1 VLLSLREDSLASLDA
16 LRAVIPGVLSSPLQ
30 LRPLDRTAAEQAIR
44 RPVAKWSEERLG
56 DLRAIEV
63 EQSLI
68 DTLLDQV
75 RQIGGTAPTAEP
87 SSNSNANLVELPL
100 LQLALE
106 RLWESEAKAEKPK
119 LQLQTLEQLGG
130 AAGIARQHLDQTL
143 GALPATQRALA
154 IRLFRHLVTATGG
167 KHAWRAD
174 DLADEIDADRLAA
187 QQAVQ
192 RTFLGRVIERLG
204 RVAAT
209 IGAAGRNLLG
219 AERALIGAA
228 ETKAAVSETLD
239 KLAQGKAR
247 ILRTQPDPRGQGPL
261 FELYHDALARP
272 VLSWVQEARVI
283 EAVSRQRRRAAFALG
298 ATALMLAGIA
308 AVLAL
313 YQRAVTSEQR
323 AQLQKQQAQL

>member
-1 VLLSLREDSLASLDA
+1 MLLSLREDSLASLDA

-143 GALPATQRALA
+143 GALPAPQRALA

-209 IGAAGRNLLG
+209 IGAAGRNLFG
-219 AERALIGAA
+219 AKRALIGAA

-247 ILRTQPDPRGQGPL
+247 ILRTQFDPRGQGPL

-272 VLSWVQEARVI
+272 VLSWVQKARVI

-298 ATALMLAGIA
+298 AAALMLAGIA

>member
-56 DLRAIEV
+56 ELRAIEV

-75 RQIGGTAPTAEP
+75 RQIGGTAPSAEP

-209 IGAAGRNLLG
+209 IGA
-219 AERALIGAA
+219 
-228 ETKAAVSETLD
+228 V
-239 KLAQGKAR
+239 
-247 ILRTQPDPRGQGPL
+247 
-261 FELYHDALARP
+261 
-272 VLSWVQEARVI
+272 
-283 EAVSRQRRRAAFALG
+283 RRRASTDRGGRDQGRSLRNA
-298 ATALMLAGIA
+298 
-308 AVLAL
+308 
-313 YQRAVTSEQR
+313 
-323 AQLQKQQAQL
+323 